1 MYNTILFYSQ
11 KQSETLRINFT
22 LILGIIL
29 SNQLAVNGYG
39 SFLKICKCLEL
50 FRNNRILLN
59 ISYFCLKL
67 PKKHIDQFNV
77 AVHAKSNEFASAN
90 GIKELIYQLR

>member
-1 MYNTILFYSQ
+1 MDKCKAFMIKKLN
-11 KQSETLRINFT
+11 E
-22 LILGIIL
+22 
-29 SNQLAVNGYG
+29 
-39 SFLKICKCLEL
+39 FLKQHDEHL
-50 FRNNRILLN
+50 FL

-90 GIKELIYQLR
+90 GIKEN

>member
-1 MYNTILFYSQ
+1 MYNTVLFYSH

-39 SFLKICKCLEL
+39 SF
-50 FRNNRILLN
+50 LN

-90 GIKELIYQLR
+90 GIKEN

>member
-1 MYNTILFYSQ
+1 MYNTILFYS
-11 KQSETLRINFT
+11 QSETLRINFT

-50 FRNNRILLN
+50 FRNNRIF
-59 ISYFCLKL
+59 ISSFCLKL

-90 GIKELIYQLR
+90 GIKEN